1 MEIEPDVSSTSGS
14 SNGGDGSS
22 ISASGKGS
30 TAATSTATSSSSSS
44 PVPSSDAMN
53 NNTTPQFPA
62 AASSTNSASGIGGG
76 GGSSSM
82 SYTDLESWLSKL
94 SMGTPLAETE
104 VKSLCDMAR
113 ETLLNESNVQP
124 VPAPVTVCGDIHG
137 QWHDLMELFR
147 IGGSAPDTNYLF
159 MGDYVDRGYYSVE
172 TVTML
177 VCLKVRYPDR
187 VFILRGNH
195 ESRQITQ
202 VYGFYDECVRKYG
215 SANVWKL
222 FTDLFDY
229 FPLTALVEHSI
240 FCLHGGL
247 SPSIDTLDHVRQLD
261 RVQEVPHEGPM
272 CDLLWSDP
280 DDRSGWGI
288 SPRGAGFTF
297 GADISQQF
305 NERNGLGLVARAHQL
320 VMDGYNWSHDQ
331 AVVTIFSAPNYCYRC
346 GNQAAIMEVGDEA
359 TTNLDKTFLQFDPA
373 PRRGEPHIGRKTPEY
388 FL

>member
-1 MEIEPDVSSTSGS
+1 MEVEPDVTSTSS
-14 SNGGDGSS
+14 SSGDGSS
-22 ISASGKGS
+22 NDGGGHPSSSAISADIP
-30 TAATSTATSSSSSS
+30 SSVRSSNITNIGESSS
-44 PVPSSDAMN
+44 PSEKTYN
-53 NNTTPQFPA
+53 
-62 AASSTNSASGIGGG
+62 
-76 GGSSSM
+76 
-82 SYTDLESWLSKL
+82 DLEGWLSKL
-94 SMGTPLAETE
+94 SAGTPLAESE

-172 TVTML
+172 TVSML

-229 FPLTALVEHSI
+229 FPLTALVEHSV

-247 SPSIDTLDHVRQLD
+247 SPSIVRL
-261 RVQEVPHEGPM
+261 
-272 CDLLWSDP
+272 
-280 DDRSGWGI
+280 
-288 SPRGAGFTF
+288 
-297 GADISQQF
+297 
-305 NERNGLGLVARAHQL
+305 
-320 VMDGYNWSHDQ
+320 
-331 AVVTIFSAPNYCYRC
+331 
-346 GNQAAIMEVGDEA
+346 IM
-359 TTNLDKTFLQFDPA
+359 
-373 PRRGEPHIGRKTPEY
+373 
-388 FL
+388 

>member
-1 MEIEPDVSSTSGS
+1 MSESEQPHGEATGS
-14 SNGGDGSS
+14 E
-22 ISASGKGS
+22 
-30 TAATSTATSSSSSS
+30 AATNAQSSSSAAPSAAMTQSQSS
-44 PVPSSDAMN
+44 P
-53 NNTTPQFPA
+53 F
-62 AASSTNSASGIGGG
+62 STEDKHYS
-76 GGSSSM
+76 
-82 SYTDLESWLSKL
+82 DLEGWLSKL
-94 SMGTPLAETE
+94 SVGTPLAESE
-104 VKSLCDMAR
+104 VKLLCEKAR
-113 ETLLNESNVQP
+113 ETLMNESNVQP
-124 VPAPVTVCGDIHG
+124 VAAPVTVCGDIHG
-137 QWHDLMELFR
+137 QWHDLMELYR

-177 VCLKVRYPDR
+177 VCLKVRYPER
-187 VFILRGNH
+187 IHILRGNH

-229 FPLTALVEHSI
+229 FPLTALVENHV

-280 DDRSGWGI
+280 DDRNGWGI

-297 GADISQQF
+297 GQDISEQF
-305 NERNGLGLVARAHQL
+305 NHKNGLNLVSRAHQL
-320 VMDGYNWSHDQ
+320 VMAGYNWSHEQ
-331 AVVTIFSAPNYCYRC
+331 NVVTIFSAPNYCYRC
-346 GNQAAIMEVGDEA
+346 GNQAAIMEVDEA
-359 TTNLDKTFLQFDPA
+359 LNKNFLQFDPA
-373 PRRGEPHIGRKTPEY
+373 PRRGEPHVNRRTPEY

>member
-1 MEIEPDVSSTSGS
+1 MEVEPDVASTSVSSAGDGGSNDGEGEASSSSTSSPCPSPMSTDIPSSVRTGS
-14 SNGGDGSS
+14 GTSTIGES
-22 ISASGKGS
+22 SAS
-30 TAATSTATSSSSSS
+30 SSEKTY
-44 PVPSSDAMN
+44 N
-53 NNTTPQFPA
+53 
-62 AASSTNSASGIGGG
+62 
-76 GGSSSM
+76 
-82 SYTDLESWLSKL
+82 DLEGWLSKL
-94 SMGTPLAETE
+94 SVGTPLAESE

-172 TVTML
+172 TVSML

-187 VFILRGNH
+187 VFVLRGNH

-229 FPLTALVEHSI
+229 FPLTALVEHSV

-297 GADISQQF
+297 GMDISQQF
-305 NERNGLGLVARAHQL
+305 NERNGLSLVARAHQL
-320 VMDGYNWSHDQ
+320 VMDGYNWSHER

-346 GNQAAIMEVGDEA
+346 GNQAAIMEVDESL
-359 TTNLDKTFLQFDPA
+359 NKTFLQFDPA
-373 PRRGEPHIGRKTPEY
+373 PRRGEPHLGRKTPEY

>member
-1 MEIEPDVSSTSGS
+1 MEIEPD
-14 SNGGDGSS
+14 
-22 ISASGKGS
+22 
-30 TAATSTATSSSSSS
+30 ATSTSLSSNSSSGGDS
-44 PVPSSDAMN
+44 
-53 NNTTPQFPA
+53 
-62 AASSTNSASGIGGG
+62 SGIGNRKGPPPPPPPAVPASVG
-76 GGSSSM
+76 TM
-82 SYTDLESWLSKL
+82 SNPSTAERTYQDLEAWLAKL
-94 SMGTPLAETE
+94 SVGTPLAEIE

-187 VFILRGNH
+187 VFVLRGNH

-229 FPLTALVEHSI
+229 FPLTAVVEHSI

-297 GADISQQF
+297 GQDISQQF
-305 NERNGLGLVARAHQL
+305 NERNGLSLVSRAHQL

-346 GNQAAIMEVGDEA
+346 GNQAAIMEVDE
-359 TTNLDKTFLQFDPA
+359 TLQKTFLQFDPA
-373 PRRGEPHIGRKTPEY
+373 PRRGEPHLGRKTPEY